1 MKSLAS
7 PVFNLKGQCHDIQ
20 WFFALFLREQKM
32 AVARASVTDI
42 DLKAWP
48 SARPG
53 SLATYAGCWHD
64 SAVNQ
69 RQVEP
74 ELHSLFH
81 LSTATG
87 STFVFRLRGPSKVIS
102 PSSRFKISRVDSYIG
117 IDSLFGCLVLRAFWS
132 LLRRSRRREHGWL
145 GEGISSVVAAPFPVT
160 LPMCVT
166 VKANALNVERV
177 RGTDVDVRANTG
189 FVVAFA
195 QYVTK
200 TWRLK
205 KRTCGEL
212 WGRPARRQ
220 RTFEG
225 DAQGPCMSS
234 VQLLSARRRTFE
246 HCTSCCPSRDAT
258 MVVLTKKKKKKK
270 KTPNAALPLHEKDLL
285 RVGANVGME
294 LRCSLKSAVWRRIE
308 WVHQSA
314 NDKTTTWPPAAGS
327 AWKSCFDQLGHD
339 RSAVI
344 IQRCA
349 ACPWLKFPR
358 SFLVAAIIF
367 PHTKWLKKITDY
379 RDTPALK
386 ALEFGAFFAFF
397 HLFRY
402 LKVVQ
407 LFQNCAETFHFQQA
421 FKQKKNRL
429 QIALQVSKL
438 ASSPI
443 VMP

>member
-1 MKSLAS
+1 MTVSWTNDKSS
-7 PVFNLKGQCHDIQ
+7 QSCTV
-20 WFFALFLREQKM
+20 
-32 AVARASVTDI
+32 
-42 DLKAWP
+42 
-48 SARPG
+48 
-53 SLATYAGCWHD
+53 SLI
-64 SAVNQ
+64 
-69 RQVEP
+69 
-74 ELHSLFH
+74 

-102 PSSRFKISRVDSYIG
+102 PSSGFKISSDSYIG

-132 LLRRSRRREHGWL
+132 LFRRSRRWEHGWL
-145 GEGISSVVAAPFPVT
+145 GEGIGSVVAAPFPVT
-160 LPMCVT
+160 LTMCVTACT
-166 VKANALNVERV
+166 VKANVLNEDRV

-200 TWRLK
+200 TGNALK
-205 KRTCGEL
+205 KRTCGKL

-246 HCTSCCPSRDAT
+246 HCTSCFPSRNAT
-258 MVVLTKKKKKKK
+258 MVVLTKKKSQTLLYHSTKKIFWGSVP
-270 KTPNAALPLHEKDLL
+270 TLEA
-285 RVGANVGME
+285 
-294 LRCSLKSAVWRRIE
+294 RCSLQSAVWRRIE

-349 ACPWLKFPR
+349 ACPFRDLSWWPPLFFPTQNGKKK
-358 SFLVAAIIF
+358 SLIIVTL
-367 PHTKWLKKITDY
+367 PL
-379 RDTPALK
+379 
-386 ALEFGAFFAFF
+386 
-397 HLFRY
+397 
-402 LKVVQ
+402 
-407 LFQNCAETFHFQQA
+407 
-421 FKQKKNRL
+421 
-429 QIALQVSKL
+429 
-438 ASSPI
+438 
-443 VMP
+443 

>member
-1 MKSLAS
+1 
-7 PVFNLKGQCHDIQ
+7 
-20 WFFALFLREQKM
+20 M

-53 SLATYAGCWHD
+53 SLATYSGRVRHVRWLLTWQCREQTTSRARV
-64 SAVNQ
+64 A
-69 RQVEP
+69 
-74 ELHSLFH
+74 LFH

-102 PSSRFKISRVDSYIG
+102 PSSRFKISSDSYIG

-132 LLRRSRRREHGWL
+132 LLQRSRRREHGWL
-145 GEGISSVVAAPFPVT
+145 GEGIGSVVAAPFPVT
-160 LPMCVT
+160 LTMCVT
-166 VKANALNVERV
+166 VKANALNEERV

-205 KRTCGEL
+205 KRTCGKL
-212 WGRPARRQ
+212 CGRPARRQ

-270 KTPNAALPLHEKDLL
+270 KKRQTPLCHSTKKIFWGSVSTLEA
-285 RVGANVGME
+285 
-294 LRCSLKSAVWRRIE
+294 RCSIKSAVWRRIE
-308 WVHQSA
+308 WVYQSA

-349 ACPWLKFPR
+349 ACPWI
-358 SFLVAAIIF
+358 SAIF
-367 PHTKWLKKITDY
+367 PGGRHYFSPHKMAKKNHWLSWHSRFNILSILSNVEIIVHWLK
-379 RDTPALK
+379 
-386 ALEFGAFFAFF
+386 
-397 HLFRY
+397 RY
-402 LKVVQ
+402 
-407 LFQNCAETFHFQQA
+407 
-421 FKQKKNRL
+421 
-429 QIALQVSKL
+429 IA
-438 ASSPI
+438 
-443 VMP
+443 